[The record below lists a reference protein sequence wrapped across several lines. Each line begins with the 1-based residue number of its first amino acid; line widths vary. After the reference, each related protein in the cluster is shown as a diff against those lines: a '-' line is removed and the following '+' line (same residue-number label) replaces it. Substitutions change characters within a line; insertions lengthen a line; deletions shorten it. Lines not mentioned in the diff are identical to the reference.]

1 LRHKE
6 QLKKLIKESIF
17 KPNTQHPT
25 PNLFQPPKE
34 KRQMVHFLKSK
45 LFIYSIVL
53 SGLITGYHSD
63 VHAQSTYPTKAVN
76 LIVPFPPGG
85 VVDLTGRSF
94 AQSLYKVWGQPVVIA
109 TKVGAGGGVGMG
121 SAAAANPD
129 GYTLLATHSSVL
141 ALPESEKLFGRSVN
155 FDRSSFTPLA
165 LLVADPLVLVV
176 KSDSPWRTYEDFVAA
191 AKKNPDTIAYSS
203 SGAYSALHLPIEI
216 LANAANIKL
225 RHIPYSGGGP
235 AITAVLGGVV
245 SATVGS
251 PAVLAPQIKSGELRA
266 LVSTGLKRTPLLPDV
281 PTANELGY
289 KDVEF
294 YIWVGLFAPVK
305 TDPNLVGMIRRDIKK
320 AIQDPEFVEH
330 MNKIGSPL
338 DYRDGAAFSSFLDK
352 DAERIATAIKRIGKV
367 D

>member
-1 LRHKE
+1 
-6 QLKKLIKESIF
+6 
-17 KPNTQHPT
+17 
-25 PNLFQPPKE
+25 
-34 KRQMVHFLKSK
+34 M
-45 LFIYSIVL
+45 
-53 SGLITGYHSD
+53 
-63 VHAQSTYPTKAVN
+63 
-76 LIVPFPPGG
+76 
-85 VVDLTGRSF
+85 
-94 AQSLYKVWGQPVVIA
+94 
-109 TKVGAGGGVGMG
+109 
-121 SAAAANPD
+121 
-129 GYTLLATHSSVL
+129 
-141 ALPESEKLFGRSVN
+141 
-155 FDRSSFTPLA
+155 
-165 LLVADPLVLVV
+165 
-176 KSDSPWRTYEDFVAA
+176 
-191 AKKNPDTIAYSS
+191 
-203 SGAYSALHLPIEI
+203 
-216 LANAANIKL
+216 
-225 RHIPYSGGGP
+225 
-235 AITAVLGGVV
+235 